1 MYYIIVRYLIWGVV
15 KVKHES
21 IDKYIINNELDLD
34 AIIDSY
40 THYVNKV
47 INNMVGNNLNV
58 QDKEEILIDTFFN
71 LWKNYKNKKTIDV
84 VDSYL
89 AGIAKN
95 LTKNKL
101 RSNKKLVNFDDIEVL
116 EKYSIYDNYNEDNY
130 IIDLLYQSISKLEKR
145 DQDIINLY
153 YYSSKSINEIAEIL
167 NMSSANIKIRLF
179 RIRKK
184 LNKEIRR
191 S

>member
-1 MYYIIVRYLIWGVV
+1 M
-15 KVKHES
+15 KHES

-71 LWKNYKNKKTIDV
+71 LWKNYKNKITIEV
-84 VDSYL
+84 LDSYL

-145 DQDIINLY
+145 DQDIIKLY

>member
-1 MYYIIVRYLIWGVV
+1 M
-15 KVKHES
+15 KHES

-71 LWKNYKNKKTIDV
+71 LWKNYKNKKTIEV
-84 VDSYL
+84 PDSYL

-145 DQDIINLY
+145 DQDIIKLY

-167 NMSSANIKIRLF
+167 KYEFGKYKNKI
-179 RIRKK
+179 IQ
-184 LNKEIRR
+184 N
-191 S
+191 

>member
-1 MYYIIVRYLIWGVV
+1 M
-15 KVKHES
+15 KHES

-71 LWKNYKNKKTIDV
+71 LWKNYKNKKTIEV
-84 VDSYL
+84 LDSYL

-101 RSNKKLVNFDDIEVL
+101 RSNKILVNFDDIEVL

-145 DQDIINLY
+145 DQDIIKLY